1 MTRFLFESIRFLFTE
16 PRAQEMATEFPHCD
30 ITSVDIAPIATHAP
44 RPNIAF
50 EVYDLYAGVA
60 EEDESFDYISCRHV
74 QLAVKEYDRLL
85 FDLHRVLRP
94 GGLIS
99 ICEVDSRLYEVD
111 SPPYTTPI
119 STCLPNLAR
128 GIDLIRRGIVNQGI
142 DLEAIYRVGEW
153 MRPGTWRQLEG
164 MLAADGLGEDEA
176 QKLSMACIEDL
187 QRANEQGIRSL
198 GKYWIWWGFKPGGD
212 GREVKRHQEASAD

>member
-1 MTRFLFESIRFLFTE
+1 
-16 PRAQEMATEFPHCD
+16 MATEFPHCD

-44 RPNIAF
+44 RSNIAF

-111 SPPYTTPI
+111 GPPYTTPI

-153 MRPGTWRQLEG
+153 MRPGSEWWKRVGEKYQADEKPRRIPANRVSQAASGIHPIHSQVVLLPAGSWHPDPGVAQVGSLLSRMWQLAWRQLEG

-176 QKLSMACIEDL
+176 Q
-187 QRANEQGIRSL
+187 N
-198 GKYWIWWGFKPGGD
+198 
-212 GREVKRHQEASAD
+212 